1 MTDSSKPPV
10 SHDSTHE
17 TGAFG
22 AHVGL
27 QITSWEL
34 NRVELDLQV
43 EAFHLNRG
51 QVLHGGMTS
60 TLADAACGYAGTHP
74 DMPEGQRQAV
84 TLSLNV
90 QFIEPGQPG
99 RRITAIGEKVGGGRS
114 IFFSRCDVRDESGA
128 LLAQAEGTFR
138 YVG

>member
-1 MTDSSKPPV
+1 MTDSSKSP
-10 SHDSTHE
+10 SYHDTYE

-22 AHVGL
+22 AHVGFR
-27 QITSWEL
+27 ITSWEID
-34 NRVELDLQV
+34 RVELDLQV
-43 EAFHLNRG
+43 ESFHLNRG

-99 RRITAIGEKVGGGRS
+99 HRITATGEKVGGGRS
-114 IFFSRCDVRDESGA
+114 IFFSRCDIRDEKGA
-128 LLAQAEGTFR
+128 LLAQAEGAFR